1 MFQAVV
7 VSVDVE
13 VDAIGLEKGMKIV
26 VERFLSIELLK
37 LIIWIVLIFFLS
49 KKWIVLSNLEDWKK

>member
-1 MFQAVV
+1 M
-7 VSVDVE
+7 SVDVE

-37 LIIWIVLIFFLS
+37 LIIWIVLIFFFS
-49 KKWIVLSNLEDWKK
+49 PRNG